1 MQTPL
6 THSLN
11 GDNHGGGGL
20 EDDKAPG
27 QAGADGRVGTR
38 SV

>member
-11 GDNHGGGGL
+11 GDNRGGEGL
-20 EDDKAPG
+20 EDDKATG
-27 QAGADGRVGTR
+27 QADGDDRFGTR